1 MFPLSVDT
9 VLRYC
14 LILYIVYKTVA
25 WLTLLLESLLLLIEG
40 LLVLLKGLLIGL
52 EALLMLFS

>member
-25 WLTLLLESLLLLIEG
+25 WLTLLLEA
-40 LLVLLKGLLIGL
+40 LLVLLEGLLIGL
-52 EALLMLFS
+52 EALLVLIS